1 MLDAIIERVRRRVCV
16 LLSLLFLAVGCGRE
30 KPLDTARE
38 TRPPVTDDTPQDG
51 GTLYRRLD
59 MEPTTLNPISA
70 GSRYDRWISH
80 YLFTPL
86 VHLDESL
93 RPIPALAKSWEVSED
108 GLTFT
113 FELEKNATFADGTPV
128 RASDVLF
135 TLKKIIDP
143 ASESVQI
150 APNFAH
156 LDLTRTKVI
165 DDHTIAVVFRR
176 RLAIQLLRFN
186 DVQVLSER
194 FYGKGNFRNDY
205 NNVAMGSG
213 PYKLLRYVPQK
224 EVVLERR
231 SDYWSQRPHIQTVVF
246 KVIDDL
252 NTAWNAVKL
261 GEIDETMI
269 SSDVWNRERNNP
281 ALTNYL
287 EFTRFYTLNYN
298 AVAWNTRVPLLREK
312 RMRRA
317 LAMCVPI
324 DAIVQ
329 DLYHGTARAMTGPFT
344 PDDWAYNPTVPALR
358 YDPEKA
364 RSELASMGWLDSD
377 DDGILE
383 RDGKPLRITLMLMSG
398 GATTQQFGQ
407 ILQAEMKRVGIDL
420 ELTMLD
426 SSQAVT
432 RILAGNF
439 EAAFLNWEL
448 DPDPDLFGMFH
459 STQVRPYGQNIAAFA
474 NAEVD
479 RLIVQAREELDPSV
493 RKELYWR
500 LHEILMDEQPYTW
513 TVQVSVKWAI
523 NKRVRGVA
531 TSRGYGLYLWYP
543 GELGWWISKD
553 APQPGRGGR

>member
-1 MLDAIIERVRRRVCV
+1 MLDAIIEHVRRRVCV

-51 GTLYRRLD
+51 GTLYRRLE
-59 MEPTTLNPISA
+59 MEPTTLNPICA
-70 GSRYDRWISH
+70 ESRYDRWISH

-86 VHLDESL
+86 LHLDESL

-143 ASESVQI
+143 ASESLQV
-150 APNFAH
+150 APSFAH

-176 RLAIQLLRFN
+176 RLAMQLLRFN

-194 FYGKGNFRNDY
+194 FYSKGNFRNDY

-246 KVIDDL
+246 RVIDDL

-493 RKELYWR
+493 RKEIYWR
-500 LHEILMDEQPYTW
+500 LHEMLMEEQPYTW

-553 APQPGRGGR
+553 APQPGRGGQ